1 MDYEQSVISRHSGPL
16 LPLAPPPF
24 LLVCSRAQAAASREG
39 GSDRGEPMLRG
50 EGGDTRLG
58 TPKEEPEMIIIDSP
72 CCAAKAATRAPSGGS
87 EQAPGQG
94 RCSRDAS
101 RDAAEMQPRC
111 SRGVAAGGC
120 EQAPRVVT
128 QRAPVRQPYRAA
140 SARSAPETKQA
151 SRPAWPGVANSFMNN
166 EVNIH

>member
-1 MDYEQSVISRHSGPL
+1 
-16 LPLAPPPF
+16 
-24 LLVCSRAQAAASREG
+24 
-39 GSDRGEPMLRG
+39 MLRG

-111 SRGVAAGGC
+111 SGGRVRAGAACRDAESAGEAAVPRRLGQVC
-120 EQAPRVVT
+120 SRDEASEQASLAR
-128 QRAPVRQPYRAA
+128 RRQLVH
-140 SARSAPETKQA
+140 E
-151 SRPAWPGVANSFMNN
+151 
-166 EVNIH
+166 